1 MFPTADQIA
10 MALVTACR
18 LTGDN
23 PIAVVQ
29 GERGPRA
36 RARHVAFDAL
46 IEAFPD
52 ARKVGLAK
60 CLGYSTPA
68 TAPSNLKIIFR
79 KLKWWRDEWVDEV
92 VGALVAEQYGEQ
104 AQ

>member
-10 MALVTACR
+10 TAIVTACQ
-18 LTGDN
+18 LTGDD
-23 PIAVVQ
+23 PIAVVK
-29 GERGPRA
+29 GARGPRA

-46 IEAFPD
+46 IEVFPAATKVRL
-52 ARKVGLAK
+52 AR

-68 TAPSNLKIIFR
+68 TAPGNLVNMFR

-92 VGALVAEQYGEQ
+92 VGAVVADQYGEQ